1 MAEMNKPGFLLA
13 FVFILIFTAW
23 PMSAQAQDP
32 LCDVALYDQMV
43 ERARLQGQRETMT
56 VENLV
61 YKPDS
66 ILEYTCYPRFVD
78 HIPPNIRYTS
88 IFFESSGGAIT
99 YTVTNDFPS
108 DPMFDL
114 SRVPAENWMF
124 SNFGHTFLGGR
135 VPLGAAA
142 AIPPAGNYVCD
153 VMSAIWELAR
163 CQQFAPEEP
172 QDGFNSMLTSMFT
185 GEFRRY
191 PTLCNAPYALSM
203 GNVPV
208 MPAAP
213 VFTSAAVL
221 PTDCG
226 VPVPTGQVITMPL
239 DQKEIAPGRPVTYNE
254 KMCPNPTCTYI
265 PTAPG
270 PDSGNC
276 VP

>member
-1 MAEMNKPGFLLA
+1 MKKTLSLAVFLIIALYA
-13 FVFILIFTAW
+13 DI
-23 PMSAQAQDP
+23 SKAQDP
-32 LCDVALYDQMV
+32 LCDVALFNQMA
-43 ERARLQGQRETMT
+43 ERARWQGQREVVTA
-56 VENLV
+56 ENLI

-66 ILEYTCYPRFVD
+66 VLEYTCYSRFID

-88 IFFESSGGAIT
+88 IFFQSSGGAIT

-108 DPMFDL
+108 DVMIDL
-114 SRVPAENWMF
+114 SQVPAESWIDG
-124 SNFGHTFLGGR
+124 NFDHTYLGGR
-135 VPLGAAA
+135 MAIDPPVGA
-142 AIPPAGNYVCD
+142 PGVNYVCD
-153 VMSAIWELAR
+153 TMSIIWDLAK

-172 QDGFNSMLTSMFT
+172 EDGFFTLTDFLSA
-185 GEFRRY
+185 GILRY
-191 PTLCNAPYALSM
+191 PVLCTSPPAPTF
-203 GNVPV
+203 GVIPV